1 MTMREL
7 LVATLGLI
15 CKLAV
20 VMAWTLVLIL
30 CAALIVIF
38 PMAVIAG
45 VYWIVCWAFHL
56 VFNWYVPIILGLI
69 FLLTIGMANDEEVSR

>member
-1 MTMREL
+1 MREL
-7 LVATLGLI
+7 LVDTLGLI

-20 VMAWTLVLIL
+20 VMAWSFVLVL
-30 CAALIVIF
+30 CVALVVIF

-45 VYWIVCWAFHL
+45 VYWLVCLAFHL

-69 FLLTIGMANDEEVSR
+69 FLLTVGMATIEEE

>member
-1 MTMREL
+1 MREL
-7 LVATLGLI
+7 LVDTLGLI

-20 VMAWTLVLIL
+20 VMAWSFVLIL
-30 CAALIVIF
+30 CIALVIIF

-45 VYWIVCWAFHL
+45 VYWLVCLAFHI

-69 FLLTIGMANDEEVSR
+69 FLLTVGMATIEEE